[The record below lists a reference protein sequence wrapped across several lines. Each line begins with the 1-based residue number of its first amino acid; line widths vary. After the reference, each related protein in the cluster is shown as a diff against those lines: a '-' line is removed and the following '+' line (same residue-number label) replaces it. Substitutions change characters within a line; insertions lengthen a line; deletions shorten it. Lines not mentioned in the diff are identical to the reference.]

1 MLSQAS
7 QNVADDAKQLYLEK
21 FRESLEAMHFGEFV
35 CIEPVSGQCFLGITL
50 DEAINKAIDTFPDR
64 LTHTLRVG
72 HSAALH
78 VGAMLNARHC

>member
-7 QNVADDAKQLYLEK
+7 QNVADAAKHLYLEK
-21 FRESLEAMHFGEFV
+21 YRESLEAMHFGEFV
-35 CIEPVSGQCFLGITL
+35 CIEPVSGQCFLGKTF
-50 DEAINKAIDTFPDR
+50 DEAINKAIDTFPER

-78 VGAMLNARHC
+78 IGAMLNARHC